1 MGQAGALPD
10 HGCAQRVPRGG
21 PLSFCWPLVSKRRQ
35 AAPPRLRMLVCRQ
48 PLHRLP
54 GLSSPWVCTDGAGRP
69 NSRPQPLLQGCGEQ
83 TGLDSEL
90 GVGGGG
96 KVSPILLSAATIPA
110 PRSPSRLLLSPR
122 ARMYTHTRTHT
133 CTHPSLKRPALQ
145 SLPLPFRTIQKVLFK
160 PDFKENDI

>member
-1 MGQAGALPD
+1 MGPAGALPD

-110 PRSPSRLLLSPR
+110 PRSPSRLLSPR
-122 ARMYTHTRTHT
+122 ARMYTHTRTHV
-133 CTHPSLKRPALQ
+133 HAPLPKAPRPPKPPFALQ
-145 SLPLPFRTIQKVLFK
+145 NHSKSSV
-160 PDFKENDI
+160 